1 MLFTL
6 KTAEFVIEPRCVRFI
21 LPVLR
26 SYDQRQSE
34 KTWPWLWMPLLF
46 CVLLSQ
52 VKGNGTITYDIAQMA
67 LKALNIDQYG
77 LDEIDNK
84 ILTTIIDIPTDVDI
98 HHSLGA
104 WWIVAPSE

>member
-1 MLFTL
+1 MVPRPLSAADGAMPVRPTPAMMQVAPSVPFETERYIGMYVPFTPDVLMLFTL

-52 VKGNGTITYDIAQMA
+52 SAIAC
-67 LKALNIDQYG
+67 
-77 LDEIDNK
+77 
-84 ILTTIIDIPTDVDI
+84 
-98 HHSLGA
+98 S
-104 WWIVAPSE
+104 